1 MNEITNREYCNI
13 LFKRKNKNT
22 QTFRQSLNRRE
33 RYQHAKRNLRK
44 KKKISSSKIWGGI
57 GKMKGHKAPVTR
69 FDRILN
75 PFFFFLPLP
84 RDRFAFSRVK
94 FPFHYPPRI
103 LFSRILSAPAGNR
116 AEKSGD
122 EVEGRFVDC
131 SNTNNYSSKERDEQ
145 FWKSSLILL

>member
-1 MNEITNREYCNI
+1 
-13 LFKRKNKNT
+13 
-22 QTFRQSLNRRE
+22 
-33 RYQHAKRNLRK
+33 
-44 KKKISSSKIWGGI
+44 
-57 GKMKGHKAPVTR
+57 MKGHKAPVTR

>member
-44 KKKISSSKIWGGI
+44 KNKKNLFQQNMG
-57 GKMKGHKAPVTR
+57 R
-69 FDRILN
+69 DRKNERPQSAGNALRSN
-75 PFFFFLPLP
+75 FKSFFFFSTPP
-84 RDRFAFSRVK
+84 PDRFAFSRVK

-122 EVEGRFVDC
+122 EVEGRFVDRC
-131 SNTNNYSSKERDEQ
+131 KSNNYSSNERKERER
-145 FWKSSLILL
+145 

>member
-1 MNEITNREYCNI
+1 MEHFTNNNERDNQSRILQYPIQKKKQKHTNLQTI
-13 LFKRKNKNT
+13 VKSKRALLACKEK
-22 QTFRQSLNRRE
+22 SS
-33 RYQHAKRNLRK
+33 K

-122 EVEGRFVDC
+122 EVEGRFVDRC
-131 SNTNNYSSKERDEQ
+131 KSNNYSSNERKERER
-145 FWKSSLILL
+145 

>member
-122 EVEGRFVDC
+122 EVEGRFVDRC
-131 SNTNNYSSKERDEQ
+131 KSNNYSSNERKERER
-145 FWKSSLILL
+145 

>member
-1 MNEITNREYCNI
+1 
-13 LFKRKNKNT
+13 
-22 QTFRQSLNRRE
+22 
-33 RYQHAKRNLRK
+33 
-44 KKKISSSKIWGGI
+44 
-57 GKMKGHKAPVTR
+57 MKGHKAPVTR

-122 EVEGRFVDC
+122 EVEGRFVDRC
-131 SNTNNYSSKERDEQ
+131 KSNNYSSNERKERER
-145 FWKSSLILL
+145 